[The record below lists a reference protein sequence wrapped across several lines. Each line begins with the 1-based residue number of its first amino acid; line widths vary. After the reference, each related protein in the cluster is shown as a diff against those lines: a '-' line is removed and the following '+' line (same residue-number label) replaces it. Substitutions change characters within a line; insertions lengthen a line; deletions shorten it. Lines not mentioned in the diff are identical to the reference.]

1 MTRLYVLILC
11 GVALADNPEGKQGF
25 VEDQVKFL
33 KVGRDCFI
41 FFYVKYI
48 FLLFVEWQMMVLI
61 NEGALWLASYAP
73 NILFTGMAP
82 ENNVQ

>member
-33 KVGRDCFI
+33 KVGWGCFI
-41 FFYVKYI
+41 FFLCKIHV
-48 FLLFVEWQMMVLI
+48 FVICCCL
-61 NEGALWLASYAP
+61 P
-73 NILFTGMAP
+73 NANDGID
-82 ENNVQ
+82 

>member
-1 MTRLYVLILC
+1 MTRLYVIILC

-48 FLLFVEWQMMVLI
+48 FLLFVE
-61 NEGALWLASYAP
+61 
-73 NILFTGMAP
+73 
-82 ENNVQ
+82 

>member
-1 MTRLYVLILC
+1 MRWTYGTTADQRAWRDQQISTCLDSFTGLFKEGIMTRLYVIILC

-41 FFYVKYI
+41 FS
-48 FLLFVEWQMMVLI
+48 M
-61 NEGALWLASYAP
+61 
-73 NILFTGMAP
+73 
-82 ENNVQ
+82 

>member
-33 KVGRDCFI
+33 KVGWDCFI
-41 FFYVKYI
+41 FSMKKTFFCYLSNAK
-48 FLLFVEWQMMVLI
+48 
-61 NEGALWLASYAP
+61 
-73 NILFTGMAP
+73 
-82 ENNVQ
+82 

>member
-1 MTRLYVLILC
+1 MTRLYVIILC

-41 FFYVKYI
+41 FS
-48 FLLFVEWQMMVLI
+48 M
-61 NEGALWLASYAP
+61 
-73 NILFTGMAP
+73 
-82 ENNVQ
+82 